1 MIAAYLTE
9 ALSVLLGKRTRSA
22 LTIVGLV
29 IGVAA
34 VIAIQTL
41 GKGTAGAV
49 GGILG
54 GLSERAFSVFPNN
67 FQAAASRAALRVQD
81 IDRVKRTVP
90 NIVEAVP
97 TGGIA
102 RQVRAGHR
110 SVRMLIYGETSVR
123 FANTPLR
130 FGRAIGEN
138 EIAGLAHVAILSDRA
153 YGRLFPDGRNPVG
166 ESIRVGERRYVIV
179 GILERPRTGV
189 IPLPLNLDVGIP
201 YTTYVKEYI
210 RGRTVFGARFIVADV
225 SRMEETE
232 AATVRALVALKRG
245 KVAYQTFDRRTFSA
259 AIDGIFNGLTLVV
272 AMIGAVALV
281 VAGIGILNIMLV
293 SVAERTREIG
303 VRKALGA
310 TRGQI
315 LLQFF
320 IEALVLSAIGCGNG
334 LAIGLG
340 IGWTIN
346 DLVLVRISG
355 FVAPVPWLQS
365 VAIAV
370 GFATLVTLL
379 FGTYPAYRAAKLDPI
394 EALRYE

>member
-1 MIAAYLTE
+1 MIGAFVGE
-9 ALSVLLGKRTRSA
+9 ALGVLLGNRLRSA

-41 GKGTAGAV
+41 GKGTSGAV
-49 GGILG
+49 AGILG
-54 GLSERAFSVFPNN
+54 GLSDAAFTVFPNN
-67 FQAAASRAALRVQD
+67 FQAAASRAALRPQD
-81 IDRVKRTVP
+81 IERVKRLVP
-90 NIVEAVP
+90 NIAEAVP

-102 RQVRAGHR
+102 RQVRVGHE
-110 SVRMLIYGETSVR
+110 SARMLIYGETSIR
-123 FANTPLR
+123 FSNTPLR
-130 FGRAIGEN
+130 YGRAIGED
-138 EIAGLAHVAILSDRA
+138 EIAALAHVAVIADRA
-153 YGRLFPDGRNPVG
+153 YARLFPDGRNPVG

-179 GILERPRTGV
+179 GVLDKPRTGV
-189 IPLPLNLDVGIP
+189 IPLPLNLDIGIP

-210 RGRTVFGARFIVADV
+210 RGKTVFGARFIVSDT
-225 SRMEETE
+225 SKMQETE

-245 KVAYQTFDRRTFSA
+245 KVAYQTFDRRTFSS
-259 AIDGIFNGLTLVV
+259 AIDGIFNGLTFVV

-303 VRKALGA
+303 VRKAIGA

-320 IEALVLSAIGCGNG
+320 IEALVLSAIGCGLG
-334 LAIGLG
+334 LAIG
-340 IGWTIN
+340 IAVGWTIN
-346 DLVLVRISG
+346 DLVLVRLSG
-355 FVAPVPWLQS
+355 FVAPIPWLQS

-379 FGTYPAYRAAKLDPI
+379 FGTYPAYRAARLDPI